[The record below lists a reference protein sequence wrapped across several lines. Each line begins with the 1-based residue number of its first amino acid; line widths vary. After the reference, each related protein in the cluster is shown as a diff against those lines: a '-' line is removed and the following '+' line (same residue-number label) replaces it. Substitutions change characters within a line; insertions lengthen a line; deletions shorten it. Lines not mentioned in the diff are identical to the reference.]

1 MSYVD
6 YKKIDK
12 RNIQKNYRVANYEID
27 KMLKEDPYN
36 YILLSKKIKILIKL
50 GEIEKAEEM
59 IEEKRELIGD
69 QELVLKGKIE
79 KRKGNVKEALIY
91 YKKEL
96 EINDNLDACILMGN
110 LLEEYG
116 ALDLA
121 KLCYERVKDNPCQLK
136 PALLGISRIAIRQ
149 GDNEEA
155 EKSLKILTEKKPNDS
170 EGITSLMVLEMY
182 KENYGKAYDY
192 MCELPIYY
200 LQKKATKAKNEE
212 FFLRYKLGMLTND
225 ELKNYT
231 TYIEKQIINYNEK
244 SFYNENQRIIDNM
257 NANGYHF
264 AIKNIN
270 ELSETLKETKINLS
284 RKTPINIGFTNQYIV
299 KCPMMIGKSDIA
311 EKETKTLSVITLAGT
326 NNIINVFPV
335 PDYFDEYPYQ
345 ETENKLERKR
355 SNK

>member
-1 MSYVD
+1 MSYID

-12 RNIQKNYRVANYEID
+12 LNIQKNYRVANYEID
-27 KMLKEDPYN
+27 KMLEEDPYN

-50 GEIEKAEEM
+50 GELEKTAEM
-59 IEEKRELIGD
+59 IEAKRELIGD
-69 QELVLKGKIE
+69 QELVFKGNIE

-96 EINDNLDACILMGN
+96 ETNDNLDACILMGN

-121 KLCYERVKDNPCQLK
+121 KQCYERVKDMPCQQK
-136 PALLGISRIAIRQ
+136 PALLGISRVAIRQ
-149 GDNEEA
+149 GDNKEA

-170 EGITSLMVLEMY
+170 EGITSLMALEMY
-182 KENYGKAYDY
+182 KGNYEKAYDY

-200 LQKKATKAKNEE
+200 LQKKVIKAKNEE
-212 FFLRYKLGMLTND
+212 FFLRYKLGMLTKE
-225 ELKNYT
+225 ELKNHT

-264 AIKNIN
+264 TIKNIK
-270 ELSETLKETKINLS
+270 ELSETLKETKINIS

-311 EKETKTLSVITLAGT
+311 EKETQTLSVITLAGT

-335 PDYFDEYPYQ
+335 PDYYDEYQYQ